1 MGLWKRLS
9 GVSTKEL
16 ITATT
21 LVISEHVEKT
31 AATITL
37 RTVHAQHQSVI
48 DEAIREALKHRKS
61 AQAHGADESLTPQ
74 DFFYRE
80 ISRVE
85 EIINGFQL
93 ISERAANGSWAPRE
107 VISAV
112 HSMNAVVLIIL
123 KEVSRIRAQK
133 KEEFWPTKELMKR
146 FEYLPWTSTPGPQG
160 KSFSLLFQPFSNL
173 FSFSRH

>member
-9 GVSTKEL
+9 GLSTKEL

-37 RTVHAQHQSVI
+37 RTIHAQHQNVI
-48 DEAIREALKHRKS
+48 DEAIREALKHRKPT
-61 AQAHGADESLTPQ
+61 QLQGTNADESLTPQ

-85 EIINGFQL
+85 EIINGFHL
-93 ISERAANGSWAPRE
+93 ISERATNGSWAPRE
-107 VISAV
+107 VISGKQFDE
-112 HSMNAVVLIIL
+112 IPFWI
-123 KEVSRIRAQK
+123 VSNYRHKNERH
-133 KEEFWPTKELMKR
+133 
-146 FEYLPWTSTPGPQG
+146 
-160 KSFSLLFQPFSNL
+160 LFCY
-173 FSFSRH
+173 